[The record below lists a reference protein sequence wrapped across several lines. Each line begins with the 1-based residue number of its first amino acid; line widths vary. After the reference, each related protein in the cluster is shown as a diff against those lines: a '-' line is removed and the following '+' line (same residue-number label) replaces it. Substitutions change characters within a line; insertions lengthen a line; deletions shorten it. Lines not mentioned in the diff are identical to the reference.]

1 MDENRDRLSLSKRT
15 LLLPIFRTEVAFR
28 CNCFKEFSTYLY
40 DQKILCP
47 TDSAHLRISILLR
60 IDEFDSN
67 VTYTD
72 SHVMEPHGR
81 CNVE

>member
-1 MDENRDRLSLSKRT
+1 M
-15 LLLPIFRTEVAFR
+15 
-28 CNCFKEFSTYLY
+28 EFSTYLY
-40 DQKILCP
+40 EQKILCP

-72 SHVMEPHGR
+72 SHVMGPHGR
-81 CNVE
+81 DNVE